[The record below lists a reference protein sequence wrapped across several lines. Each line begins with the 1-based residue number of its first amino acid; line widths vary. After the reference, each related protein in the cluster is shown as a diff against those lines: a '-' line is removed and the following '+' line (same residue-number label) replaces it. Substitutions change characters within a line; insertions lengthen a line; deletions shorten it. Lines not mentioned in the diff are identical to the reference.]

1 MRNDENEEVLHQMH
15 VVVVVGSF
23 LRLVLLFLSTYGK
36 LEVAVSFNYKL
47 DA

>member
-1 MRNDENEEVLHQMH
+1 MKNDENEEVLHQMH
-15 VVVVVGSF
+15 VVVFVAFFAFGAS
-23 LRLVLLFLSTYGK
+23 FLSTYGK